1 MANEN
6 MIKFLRG
13 NVADLPQT
21 ATAGALYFTKDE
33 GVYLGLENGSYH
45 RYGDFIT
52 VADVN
57 ALPDSGAHAT
67 CMYYCTKENILARY
81 DSAKG
86 WIQINKQ
93 PTAEEMKTL
102 LGLGSLAYL
111 SEVTEDNLDS
121 ALKEKVNTAAE
132 GNHAHLNKDVLDDIT
147 SDDITNWN
155 DAVSKEHEHTFVE
168 SELNKIADGDVEKW
182 NTAEAKA
189 HEHANINTLNNI
201 NEDKVDA
208 WDIAATTSASNTLAI
223 NAINDES
230 TGILKQA
237 KAYSDG
243 LANNYATKAYV
254 GDIPNGEDGNPM
266 AASVIAYINKK
277 TDGIATSGN
286 LEALGNRVPTAEG
299 EIDARQEASA
309 KHVEKEEG
317 KSLIAN
323 TEIERLAGMS
333 DGANKVEASATN
345 GKIKIDGV
353 ETTVYAHPDKHTI
366 AEVDGLETALA
377 SKVASV
383 AAGDASVTIGGTAT
397 APTVAAKI
405 SSAEGNAL
413 TLAED
418 GLKVIIPE
426 STKVEASET
435 NGNIKVDGE
444 EVTVYEHPEKH
455 AIAEVDGL
463 QDALNAINDE
473 ETGVLA
479 QAKAY
484 VDTEDKFV
492 TDILTVDK
500 FGGIAAG
507 SDLNGMTTHEILNQL
522 LYPYI
527 AFTINSS
534 SRSAAA
540 ATLENGATQTLS
552 SASISITKK
561 SKPITSVKLLNGST
575 VLGEKTGDDV
585 AAGGTIKFEGLGI
598 TVSKDNNPN
607 LKFTV
612 TDGTTSTDKNVG
624 ASTFVYPYYTGECAA
639 DATID
644 ETLIEGLTKKVE
656 SKGNK
661 TVTHSC
667 ENGRM
672 VIAYPKAH
680 GVLKSILDPNNFE
693 TIGDYTRSEVS
704 VTGLDGTTQTYYV
717 YASGAATVSG
727 FKVQYKY

>member
-13 NVADLPQT
+13 NVANLPQT
-21 ATAGALYFTKDE
+21 ATEGALYFTKDE
-33 GVYLGLENGSYH
+33 GIYLGMADGSYH

-57 ALPDSGAHAT
+57 ALPTTGAHAT
-67 CMYYCTKENILARY
+67 CMYYCTAENILARY

-111 SEVTEDNLDS
+111 SEVAEDNLSS
-121 ALKEKVNTAAE
+121 ALKEKVNAAAE
-132 GNHAHLNKDVLDDIT
+132 GNHAHLNKAELDK
-147 SDDITNWN
+147 
-155 DAVSKEHEHTFVE
+155 V
-168 SELNKIADGDVEKW
+168 ADGDVAKW
-182 NTAEAKA
+182 AEAYA
-189 HEHANINTLNNI
+189 HSQVAHAPADAQANIIETV
-201 NEDKVDA
+201 KV
-208 WDIAATTSASNTLAI
+208 
-223 NAINDES
+223 
-230 TGILKQA
+230 
-237 KAYSDG
+237 
-243 LANNYATKAYV
+243 
-254 GDIPNGEDGNPM
+254 NGED
-266 AASVIAYINKK
+266 
-277 TDGIATSGN
+277 
-286 LEALGNRVPTAEG
+286 LE
-299 EIDARQEASA
+299 
-309 KHVEKEEG
+309 
-317 KSLIAN
+317 
-323 TEIERLAGMS
+323 
-333 DGANKVEASATN
+333 
-345 GKIKIDGV
+345 IK
-353 ETTVYAHPDKHTI
+353 DK
-366 AEVDGLETALA
+366 AVD
-377 SKVASV
+377 
-383 AAGDASVTIGGTAT
+383 I
-397 APTVAAKI
+397 
-405 SSAEGNAL
+405 
-413 TLAED
+413 
-418 GLKVIIPE
+418 IIPE

-444 EVTVYEHPEKH
+444 EVVVYTHPDKH
-455 AIAEVDGL
+455 AIADVDGL
-463 QDALNAINDE
+463 ETALAGKSDDGHKHVKADITDFAHNHEMSEVNGLGDALAGKQDVIPENTYDAY
-473 ETGVLA
+473 GSAA
-479 QAKAY
+479 QALTDAKAY
-484 VDTEDKFV
+484 VDEEDKFV

-540 ATLENGATQTLS
+540 ATLENGASQTLN
-552 SASISITKK
+552 SATINITKK
-561 SKPITSVKLLNGST
+561 SKPITSIKLLNGST
-575 VLGEKTGDDV
+575 VLEEKTGDAV
-585 AAGGTIKFEGLGI
+585 AAGGTITFSNLGI
-598 TVSKDNNPN
+598 TVTKDNNPN

-624 ASTFVYPYYTGECAA
+624 ASTFVYPYYMGECAA
-639 DATID
+639 NATID

-656 SKGNK
+656 SKSNK
-661 TVTHSC
+661 TVTHTC